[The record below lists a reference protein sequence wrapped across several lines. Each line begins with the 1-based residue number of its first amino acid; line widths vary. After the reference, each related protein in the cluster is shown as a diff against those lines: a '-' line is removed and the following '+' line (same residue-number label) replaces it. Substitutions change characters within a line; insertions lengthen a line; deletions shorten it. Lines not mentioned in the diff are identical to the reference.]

1 MKARDVMTPEVVSVR
16 PETPTQEV
24 ARLLLGAGISACPVV
39 DEGGAPIGMVSEG
52 DLMGRGEAERE
63 ARRDWWL
70 ALLAEGE
77 ALNEKFVASLHATER
92 RARDVMSAPV
102 VTVTEDTDVAEIARL
117 LAEYRIKRVPI
128 VRDGRVVG
136 IASRA
141 DLLRALVPEASQD
154 APRREGFLASLN
166 EHFGHHRQESPPRP
180 AEPRAQAKDVG
191 VTAKGFRSLVTD
203 FKREQHRR
211 LDAAGRAAADQRER
225 QVAALIGE
233 HVSEDSWKRLLE
245 NARQA
250 AASGEKEF
258 LLLRFPS
265 PLCADGGRAVNVAEQ
280 GWPATLRG
288 EAAEIYLRWERDLK
302 PQGFH
307 LSAQVLDF
315 PGGKPGDIGLFLAWG
330 E

>member
-1 MKARDVMTPEVVSVR
+1 
-16 PETPTQEV
+16 
-24 ARLLLGAGISACPVV
+24 
-39 DEGGAPIGMVSEG
+39 
-52 DLMGRGEAERE
+52 
-63 ARRDWWL
+63 
-70 ALLAEGE
+70 
-77 ALNEKFVASLHATER
+77 
-92 RARDVMSAPV
+92 MSGPV
-102 VTVTEDTDVAEIARL
+102 VTVTEDTDVAEIARML
-117 LAEYRIKRVPI
+117 TEYRIKRVPI
-128 VRDGRVVG
+128 VRDGRLVG
-136 IASRA
+136 IVSRA
-141 DLLRALVPEASQD
+141 DLLRALVPEQASQT
-154 APRREGFLASLN
+154 APRREGFLGSLN
-166 EHFGHHRQESPPRP
+166 EHFGHHRQQSPPHP
-180 AEPRAQAKDVG
+180 AEPRAQAKDVA

-211 LDAAGRAAADQRER
+211 LDAAGRAAAEQRER

-233 HVSEDSWKRLLE
+233 HVSEESWERLLE
-245 NARQA
+245 NARKA

-265 PLCADGGRAVNVAEQ
+265 PLCTDGGRAVNVAEQ
-280 GWPATLRG
+280 GWPTTLRG